1 MLRAGKSCVR
11 GLDRTDTSG
20 SRQAPPALQ
29 PTAHVLRAPLAR
41 SSVNLP
47 TAPRRPS
54 RVVSAAL
61 LLLLHLVAIEL
72 FVHLRTTRA
81 VANDRLVTLLLTAP
95 PPKDTSPPQATEPA
109 RSPRPLVAPLPPI
122 EVEASPIDAGS
133 VFAVAPAPANA
144 AASGSAASAPGPA
157 KLDLAIPKEFYT
169 HPPAL
174 TPAQEAMQDPRS
186 NRLVLTKQ
194 EQMDVDFGVVECIAW
209 QREPNGS
216 IYRGPGHWQRVR
228 DVSTNTFTSH
238 RPGQEDRSMECVR

>member
-1 MLRAGKSCVR
+1 MLRVGKSSLR
-11 GLDRTDTSG
+11 ERDRTDTSG

-47 TAPRRPS
+47 PAPRRPS

-61 LLLLHLVAIEL
+61 LLVLHLVAIEL
-72 FVHLRTTRA
+72 FVHLRTTR
-81 VANDRLVTLLLTAP
+81 VLVNDRLVTLLPTVP
-95 PPKDTSPPQATEPA
+95 PTKSISPPQATESA
-109 RSPRPLVAPLPPI
+109 RSPRPLFAPLPPI
-122 EVEASPIDAGS
+122 DVEAPTIDAGS
-133 VFAVAPAPANA
+133 VIAVAPSPSNA
-144 AASGSAASAPGPA
+144 AASGNAASAPGPA

-169 HPPAL
+169 HPPPL

-209 QREPNGS
+209 QREPSGS

-228 DVSTNTFTSH
+228 DVSTNPFTSH
-238 RPGQEDRSMECVR
+238 RPGQEDRSMECVK

>member
-1 MLRAGKSCVR
+1 MLRAGKSCLRDCV
-11 GLDRTDTSG
+11 RTDTSG

-47 TAPRRPS
+47 AAPRRPS
-54 RVVSAAL
+54 RVAAAAL
-61 LLLLHLVAIEL
+61 LLVLHLVAIEL

-95 PPKDTSPPQATEPA
+95 PTKSIRPPQAAESTRA
-109 RSPRPLVAPLPPI
+109 PRPLVAPLPPI
-122 EVEASPIDAGS
+122 DVEAPAIDAGS
-133 VFAVAPAPANA
+133 VIAVAPAPANA

-157 KLDLAIPKEFYT
+157 KLDLAIPKEFYA
-169 HPPAL
+169 HPPPL

-194 EQMDVDFGVVECIAW
+194 EQMDVDFGVVECVAW

-228 DVSTNTFTSH
+228 DVSTNPFTAH
-238 RPGQEDRSMECVR
+238 RPGQEGRSMECVK

>member
-1 MLRAGKSCVR
+1 M
-11 GLDRTDTSG
+11 
-20 SRQAPPALQ
+20 
-29 PTAHVLRAPLAR
+29 
-41 SSVNLP
+41 NLP

-54 RVVSAAL
+54 RVVAAAL
-61 LLLLHLVAIEL
+61 LLVLHLVAIEL
-72 FVHLRTTRA
+72 FVHLRATRA
-81 VANDRLVTLLLTAP
+81 LADDRLVTLLLAV
-95 PPKDTSPPQATEPA
+95 PPKADARPPRPTEPA

-122 EVEASPIDAGS
+122 DVEAPSVAAGS
-133 VFAVAPAPANA
+133 TIAATPAPAIAAAPGNA
-144 AASGSAASAPGPA
+144 ASDPGPA

-169 HPPAL
+169 HPPPL

-228 DVSTNTFTSH
+228 DVGTNPFTSH

>member
-1 MLRAGKSCVR
+1 MLRAGKSCLRDCV
-11 GLDRTDTSG
+11 RTDTSG

-47 TAPRRPS
+47 AAPRRPS
-54 RVVSAAL
+54 RVVAAAL
-61 LLLLHLVAIEL
+61 LLVLHLVAIEL

-95 PPKDTSPPQATEPA
+95 PTKSIRPPQAAESTRA
-109 RSPRPLVAPLPPI
+109 PRPLVAPLPPI
-122 EVEASPIDAGS
+122 DVEAPAIDAGS
-133 VFAVAPAPANA
+133 VIAVAPAPANA

-157 KLDLAIPKEFYT
+157 KLDLAIPKEFYA
-169 HPPAL
+169 HPPPL

-228 DVSTNTFTSH
+228 DVSTNPFTAH
-238 RPGQEDRSMECVR
+238 RPGQEDRSMECVK